1 MRLGGLASVLV
12 AVSLLAPVLGLGGCA
27 SRGGEAPAAGAL
39 RAFSSDSFVSC
50 VPFARSVT
58 GIDIR
63 GDAWTW
69 WDQAAGRY
77 ARGQVPIPGAVLAFA
92 GTHQLPLGH
101 LSVVEQVVS
110 PREILVEHAN
120 WSSTPAW
127 RGKVL
132 TGQRIVDVSP
142 ANDWTAVRVQN
153 HLGSLGGAYVAHG
166 FIYQQRVAAAR

>member
-1 MRLGGLASVLV
+1 MRLGGLALVLV
-12 AVSLLAPVLGLGGCA
+12 LALAACA
-27 SRGGEAPAAGAL
+27 SRGGDAPASGAL
-39 RAFSSDSFVSC
+39 RAFSSDEFVSC
-50 VPFARSVT
+50 VPFARAVT

-69 WDQAAGRY
+69 WSAAAGRY
-77 ARGQVPIPGAVLAFA
+77 ARGQRPVAGAILAFA
-92 GTHQLPLGH
+92 GTRQLPLGH

-120 WSSTPAW
+120 WSSTAAW

-142 ANDWTAVRVQN
+142 GNDWTSVRVQN

>member
-12 AVSLLAPVLGLGGCA
+12 IPILLAPILALGGCA
-27 SRGGEAPAAGAL
+27 SHGGEAPASGSL

-50 VPFARSVT
+50 VPFARAVT
-58 GIDIR
+58 GIDIH

-69 WDQAAGRY
+69 WDHAAGRY
-77 ARGQVPIPGAVLAFA
+77 GRGQVPVPGAVLAFA
-92 GTHQLPLGH
+92 GTRQLPLGH

-110 PREILVEHAN
+110 AREILVEHAN
-120 WSSTPAW
+120 WSSTPEW

-132 TGQRIVDVSP
+132 TGQRIVDVSA

-166 FIYQQRVAAAR
+166 FIYQQRVTAAR